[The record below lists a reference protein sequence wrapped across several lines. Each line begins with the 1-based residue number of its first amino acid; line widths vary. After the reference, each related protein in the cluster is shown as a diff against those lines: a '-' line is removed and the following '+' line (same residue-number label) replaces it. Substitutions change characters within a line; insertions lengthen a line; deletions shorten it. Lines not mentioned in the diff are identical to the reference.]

1 MSLTSS
7 RSRVVAV
14 AVTALASCGAPEI
27 AATHPD
33 PATPGAASV
42 GDRLFPGLGNGG
54 YAVERYTLDFN

>member
-54 YAVERYTLDFN
+54 YDVERYTLDFN